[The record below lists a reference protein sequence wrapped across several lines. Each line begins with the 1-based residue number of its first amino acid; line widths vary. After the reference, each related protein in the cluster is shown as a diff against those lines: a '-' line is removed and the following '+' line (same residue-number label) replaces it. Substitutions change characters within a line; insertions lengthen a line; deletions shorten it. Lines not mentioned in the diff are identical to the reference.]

1 MVFIQQKCI
10 DNNVLLQVLISN
22 ILSLTRTLQ
31 VSHAF
36 SQKLEKVKNI
46 PETYLFCE
54 LYSFHLMK

>member
-1 MVFIQQKCI
+1 MVFVQQKCI

-36 SQKLEKVKNI
+36 SQKLEKSQ
-46 PETYLFCE
+46 E
-54 LYSFHLMK
+54 YS

>member
-1 MVFIQQKCI
+1 MVFVQQKCI

-54 LYSFHLMK
+54 LHSFHLMK